1 MMLCGACVTGGLLFS
16 VSCHVRGERAGQ
28 VKDRAEPGR
37 VSGAGGVL
45 EVTGREPDDVAAGNR
60 SRGLFARWY
69 SVVFGPVPGS
79 GFIPV
84 RAVPLAAFIPS
95 RGPGRGR
102 GAWGGFASGGAR
114 PDTIGRLETGPGIS
128 RRHPDRLSSLFS
140 CQSAGAQSARSPG

>member
-1 MMLCGACVTGGLLFS
+1 MSRWSARRRSLWPNDLDTGRRTAILAGSYSSLKDRAGVKCGRELGLCVFMMLCGACVTGGLLFS

-69 SVVFGPVPGS
+69 SVVFGPVPTH
-79 GFIPV
+79 PV
-84 RAVPLAAFIPS
+84 DQQLDPQLTDKWR
-95 RGPGRGR
+95 
-102 GAWGGFASGGAR
+102 
-114 PDTIGRLETGPGIS
+114 
-128 RRHPDRLSSLFS
+128 
-140 CQSAGAQSARSPG
+140 QN